1 MNKLALLF
9 VLIISGI
16 TGGAAAAAP
25 RDSVRLMDA
34 PSVRDML
41 LGLTAERLEQ
51 MPLVAAAKW
60 RDGKAISDPMR
71 EREVLA
77 SIRQDAIARGLEPD
91 AVAALFELQ
100 MRLAREA
107 QERAFARWRAE
118 GCTHC
123 AQAPA
128 LSSLRQLLDGIG
140 KLQLETLYLF
150 APLTRDT
157 TPPEAASALLDRLAA
172 LIPEAA
178 SRTELLERISA
189 IHLQGATGLAR
200 ARANGVLR
208 FGVPGDYAPFAL
220 QHEGELGGA
229 DIELAGALAAALGLR
244 PVFLRSSWPTLSAD
258 LQRDGFDIAVGGVSI
273 TPERAALGRFSAPY
287 HSGGKTL
294 LSRCADAARFSDPA
308 RVNRPQVRLIVNRG
322 GTNESVARA
331 LLPAAALQVYP
342 DNIGVF
348 AEVAEGRAD
357 VMLTDDVEAALKSAQ
372 DPRLCRSYAG
382 TLNRVDKALWM
393 APDAALAQ
401 AVDKWLAAALATG
414 DPARWLAEAMQVQ
427 EAAPAAAPKNK

>member
-1 MNKLALLF
+1 MKELALLF
-9 VLIISGI
+9 VLIVSGI
-16 TGGAAAAAP
+16 TGAAAAP
-25 RDSVRLMDA
+25 REPVRLMDA
-34 PSVRDML
+34 AAVRDML
-41 LGLTAERLEQ
+41 LSLTAERLEQ

-60 RDGKAISDPMR
+60 RDGKAISDPTR
-71 EREVLA
+71 ERELLA

-91 AVAALFELQ
+91 TVAALFDLQ

-107 QERAFARWRAE
+107 QERAFAHWRAE
-118 GCTHC
+118 GCAHC

-140 KLQLETLYLF
+140 KSQLEALYLF
-150 APLTRDT
+150 APLERESKL
-157 TPPEAASALLDRLAA
+157 PEPASALQEKLAA

-178 SRTELLERISA
+178 SRTEVLGRISA
-189 IHLQGATGLAR
+189 IHLQGASGLAR

-220 QHEGELGGA
+220 QHEGELAGA
-229 DIELAGALAAALGLR
+229 DIELARALAAALGLR

-258 LQRDGFDIAVGGVSI
+258 LQRDDFDIAVGGVSI

-294 LSRCADAARFSDPA
+294 LSRCADAARFSDPS

-322 GTNESVARA
+322 GTNESVALA
-331 LLPAAALQVYP
+331 LLPAATLRVYP

-357 VMLTDDVEAALKSAQ
+357 VMLTDDVEAELKSAQ

-393 APDAALAQ
+393 APDAALLK
-401 AVDKWLAAALATG
+401 AVDTWLAAALATG
-414 DPARWLAEAMQVQ
+414 DPARWLAESMHAERAV
-427 EAAPAAAPKNK
+427 PAAAPKNR